1 MVSILNMKAKAI
13 QWFAAYLF
21 YAGDLD
27 LMLRELVTPFVCEFF
42 PHDNTEASWFF
53 IRYWEN
59 GSHIRLRMNAELS
72 LQNVLIKTLDKRA
85 NEFFLQYPADHAL
98 QFPVYEPEITRYG
111 NHQSMQ
117 WAELHFFKSSAFILE
132 WICTRKPGAS
142 ALIQSLQL
150 QLILLLATGWE
161 IARLITVCNFF
172 IDGWLPRLYLSGT
185 DTATQK
191 IFWLKEFETSFNRTK
206 AVILPASKVFWE
218 EITAGTANQE
228 VQDLFKANRLIL
240 QNYQQADFTEIKR
253 IEIMTSLMHMN
264 NNRLG
269 ISNHEEAYGM
279 YCTLQCLDFI
289 ANS

>member
-1 MVSILNMKAKAI
+1 MVSILNMKTKAI

-42 PHDNTEASWFF
+42 PDDNTEASWFF

-72 LQNVLIKTLDKRA
+72 LQNVLIKTLEKRA

-111 NHQSMQ
+111 NHQSMR
-117 WAELHFFKSSAFILE
+117 WAELHFFKSSAFILD
-132 WICTRKPGAS
+132 WICTRKSGAS

-161 IARLITVCNFF
+161 IARLIIVCNFF

-240 QNYQQADFTEIKR
+240 QNYRQADFTEIKR

>member
-1 MVSILNMKAKAI
+1 MKAKAV
-13 QWFAAYLF
+13 QWFAVHLF
-21 YAGDLD
+21 YSGDLD
-27 LMLRELVTPFVCEFF
+27 LILRELVTPFIREFF
-42 PHDNTEASWFF
+42 ADEDTEAFWFF

-59 GSHIRLRMNAELS
+59 GSHIRLRMNTEHS
-72 LQNVLIKTLDKRA
+72 LQDILTKALEKRA
-85 NEFFLQYPADHAL
+85 NEFFLQYPADHGL
-98 QFPVYEPEITRYG
+98 KFPVYEPEITRYG
-111 NHQSMQ
+111 NRQSMR
-117 WAELHFFKSSAFILE
+117 WAELHFFKSSAFILD

-142 ALIQSLQL
+142 VLIQALRL

-161 IARLITVCNFF
+161 ITRLITVCNFF
-172 IDGWLPRLYLSGT
+172 IEGWLPRLYLSGA

-191 IFWLKEFETSFNRTK
+191 IFWLKEFETSFDRAK
-206 AVILPASKVFWE
+206 EVILPASKVFWE
-218 EITAGTANQE
+218 EVTTGTANQE

-240 QNYQQADFTEIKR
+240 QNYQQADFTEIKL